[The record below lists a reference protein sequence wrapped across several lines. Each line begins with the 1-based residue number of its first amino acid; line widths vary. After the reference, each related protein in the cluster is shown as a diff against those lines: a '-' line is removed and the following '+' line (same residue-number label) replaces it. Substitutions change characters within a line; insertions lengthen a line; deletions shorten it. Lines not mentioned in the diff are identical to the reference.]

1 MSTPRR
7 RRDGGDGDAEPSDVP
22 PARTPRQRA
31 AAAAAPP
38 GSGTVDRPAS
48 RKPSLLRDE
57 LPAVVLLVVLYMLQG
72 VPLGLS
78 MGSM

>member
-1 MSTPRR
+1 MSVARR
-7 RRDGGDGDAEPSDVP
+7 RGTSGDANTAKDAAPS
-22 PARTPRQRA
+22 A
-31 AAAAAPP
+31 AGTATKVAAVAAVERKAPP
-38 GSGTVDRPAS
+38 GKS
-48 RKPSLLRDE
+48 SLLDE

>member
-1 MSTPRR
+1 MHANSMRR
-7 RRDGGDGDAEPSDVP
+7 RRSTAPPPSGCNGAAHP
-22 PARTPRQRA
+22 A
-31 AAAAAPP
+31 AAHEPAAPR
-38 GSGTVDRPAS
+38 RPS
-48 RKPSLLRDE
+48 SLRDE